1 MKFKDKGSAVL
12 AGLLYAQ
19 GLLAMMAVG
28 IAVERQF
35 DFQIPGDGYGVHVA
49 VLASSEV
56 QSR

>member
-19 GLLAMMAVG
+19 GLLGMLAIG

-35 DFQIPGDGYGVHVA
+35 DLQIPGDGYGVQVSA
-49 VLASSEV
+49 LADPTTKT
-56 QSR
+56 R